1 MPARERHR
9 RFRDVVAGDVDL
21 LPLMNLFVALVPM
34 LLVSAVFLNITV
46 IEMKAPGDAE
56 ALARADQA
64 REELGLSVTI
74 AAGRYVVEGNGVR
87 TVSVQRDDPAAAD
100 RLGAALAAIA
110 GEHPDNRDVMIV
122 SPADTRYEDIVRVMD
137 IAREAGLPGAS
148 LLAADQTL
156 N

>member
-1 MPARERHR
+1 MPARERRR

-56 ALARADQA
+56 AQARADQA
-64 REELGLSVTI
+64 REELALSVTI

-87 TVSVQRDDPAAAD
+87 TVSVLRDDPAAAD
-100 RLGAALAAIA
+100 RLGAALSAIA

-122 SPADTRYEDIVRVMD
+122 SQADTRYEDIVRVMD

-148 LLAADQTL
+148 LLAADRAL